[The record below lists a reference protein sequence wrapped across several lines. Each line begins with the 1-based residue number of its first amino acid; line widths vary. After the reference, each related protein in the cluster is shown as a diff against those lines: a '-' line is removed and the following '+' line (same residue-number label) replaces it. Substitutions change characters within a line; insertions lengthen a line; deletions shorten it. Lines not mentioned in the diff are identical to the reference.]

1 MHSYYSKKA
10 NSYEEADY
18 KIFVAEV
25 ASTVN
30 ELLLCKYIINNSKNR
45 EEKLNVLNRM
55 LDLFKGTLYRQT
67 MFAEFEK
74 KAHEMCE
81 NDEILTSENLCSMYY
96 DLNKKYF
103 GDDVVVDEQIKYEW
117 ARIPHFY
124 YNFYVYK
131 YATGISAA
139 CYIVNNILSGDKLA
153 LENYKKFLSLG
164 GSMKPVEELKVAGVD
179 MNDKEVVNSA
189 IKMFDET
196 LDDFVKV
203 YKKI

>member
-1 MHSYYSKKA
+1 
-10 NSYEEADY
+10 
-18 KIFVAEV
+18 
-25 ASTVN
+25 
-30 ELLLCKYIINNSKNR
+30 
-45 EEKLNVLNRM
+45 
-55 LDLFKGTLYRQT
+55 

-164 GSMKPVEELKVAGVD
+164 GSMKPVDELKVAGVD

>member
-1 MHSYYSKKA
+1 
-10 NSYEEADY
+10 
-18 KIFVAEV
+18 
-25 ASTVN
+25 
-30 ELLLCKYIINNSKNR
+30 
-45 EEKLNVLNRM
+45 
-55 LDLFKGTLYRQT
+55 

-81 NDEILTSENLCSMYY
+81 NDEILTSENLCSMYC

-164 GSMKPVEELKVAGVD
+164 GSMKPVDELKVAGVD

>member
-164 GSMKPVEELKVAGVD
+164 GSMKPVDELKVAGVD

>member
-1 MHSYYSKKA
+1 
-10 NSYEEADY
+10 
-18 KIFVAEV
+18 
-25 ASTVN
+25 
-30 ELLLCKYIINNSKNR
+30 
-45 EEKLNVLNRM
+45 M

-164 GSMKPVEELKVAGVD
+164 GSMKPVDELKVAGVD

>member
-1 MHSYYSKKA
+1 
-10 NSYEEADY
+10 
-18 KIFVAEV
+18 
-25 ASTVN
+25 
-30 ELLLCKYIINNSKNR
+30 
-45 EEKLNVLNRM
+45 M
-55 LDLFKGTLYRQT
+55 LDLFKGSLYRQT
-67 MFAEFEK
+67 MFAVFEK

-164 GSMKPVEELKVAGVD
+164 GSMKPVDELKVAGVD